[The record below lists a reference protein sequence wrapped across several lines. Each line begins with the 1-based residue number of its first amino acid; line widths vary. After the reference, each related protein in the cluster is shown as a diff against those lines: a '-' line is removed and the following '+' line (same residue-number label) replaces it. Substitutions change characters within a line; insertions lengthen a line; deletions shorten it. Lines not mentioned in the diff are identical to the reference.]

1 MTLLIIGLSLS
12 FIAIGV
18 LFYLSYNQ
26 NIQTQKRCNKLGASL
41 LALQKEFTQ
50 YQIDQGKSDRDNV
63 TSREIRFDRVA
74 KSIKINEDKI
84 YALRKE
90 LPSIIGRVV
99 GQIEFAQ
106 DKINRKL

>member
-1 MTLLIIGLSLS
+1 MNIVLITGLSLS
-12 FIAIGV
+12 FIVIGF
-18 LFYLSYNQ
+18 LFYLNNQ
-26 NIQTQKRCNKLGASL
+26 LKRKLDGTSKAL
-41 LALQKEFTQ
+41 LTFQKEFTQ
-50 YQIDQGKSDRDNV
+50 YQIDQGKSDRDSV